1 MYTTLTHTR
10 PRRPRA
16 VRAAR
21 MIERRAV
28 GAKATPVAIAEP
40 VTPIIRFDDEPLFV
54 GSHLSAQ
61 MIQREWRW
69 W

>member
-1 MYTTLTHTR
+1 MYSTLTHSR

-21 MIERRAV
+21 MIERRPAA
-28 GAKATPVAIAEP
+28 GAATPAAITEP
-40 VTPIIRFDDEPLFV
+40 VVPIIRFDDEPLFI

>member
-1 MYTTLTHTR
+1 
-10 PRRPRA
+10 
-16 VRAAR
+16 
-21 MIERRAV
+21 MIERRPAAGTAV
-28 GAKATPVAIAEP
+28 LAAITEP
-40 VTPIIRFDDEPLFV
+40 VVPIIRFDDEPLFI

>member
-1 MYTTLTHTR
+1 MSSTLTHSR

-21 MIERRAV
+21 MIERRSVAPT
-28 GAKATPVAIAEP
+28 AARAATVEP
-40 VTPIIRFDDEPLFV
+40 VTPLIRFDDEPLFI

>member
-1 MYTTLTHTR
+1 MDTTHAR

-16 VRAAR
+16 LRVAR
-21 MIERRAV
+21 IIERRPAA
-28 GAKATPVAIAEP
+28 AKATPAAVAEP
-40 VTPIIRFDDEPLFV
+40 VTPIIRFDDEPLVV

>member
-1 MYTTLTHTR
+1 MYRTLTHTR

-21 MIERRAV
+21 MIERRPVAS
-28 GAKATPVAIAEP
+28 KAPPAAIAEQ

>member
-1 MYTTLTHTR
+1 MHATHTHTR

-21 MIERRAV
+21 MIERRPRTANTAPAV
-28 GAKATPVAIAEP
+28 IAEP
-40 VTPIIRFDDEPLFV
+40 VIPIIRFDDEPLFI